1 MNKATPGDIPLNVIN
16 MDGWNTLLVDFGSPI
31 EFNSRLS
38 CALMSIND
46 TTGLSEEEREIEIT
60 KLFAKEG
67 ITVKFIG

>member
-1 MNKATPGDIPLNVIN
+1 LNRASPGDIILNV
-16 MDGWNTLLVDFGSPI
+16 DGWSILLVDHFGGVA
-31 EFNSRLS
+31 NGNNRLS

-46 TTGLSEEEREIEIT
+46 RMGTSEEEREFEIT